1 MTRRS
6 NVRGFTLLELIAALV
21 LGVLLLAAVAMITR
35 SLATESLIRRK
46 SLEPRVLDNA
56 FELMLYD
63 VTNARDMH
71 WDGQRMD
78 LIGPIERSPLDLEGT
93 LRNAKVRYEI
103 RQRGMKS
110 LLMRVQRGLS
120 RNPLEQSAS
129 QVVIAEG
136 IDFLQVMTDEMLPT
150 LPAADEQTMMGFAER
165 ELPKT
170 NDMPLSMTIVLGST
184 KHHLL
189 ESRSFVRAGVTP

>member
-1 MTRRS
+1 MTRRT

-56 FELMLYD
+56 FELLLYD
-63 VTNARDMH
+63 VTNARDMN
-71 WDGQRMD
+71 WDGQRLD

-93 LRNAKVRYEI
+93 LRNANVRYEI
-103 RQRGMKS
+103 RQQGMKS
-110 LLMRVQRGLS
+110 LLIRVQRGLS

-136 IDFLQVMTDEMLPT
+136 IDSLQVMTDEMLPT
-150 LPAADEQTMMGFAER
+150 LPAADERTMMGFAER
-165 ELPKT
+165 ELPRT
-170 NDMPLSMTIVLGST
+170 NDMPLSMTIVFGSI

>member
-56 FELMLYD
+56 FELLLYD
-63 VTNARDMH
+63 VTNARDMN
-71 WDGQRMD
+71 WDGQR
-78 LIGPIERSPLDLEGT
+78 LELLGPIERSPLELEGT
-93 LRNAKVRYEI
+93 LRNANVRYEI

-110 LLMRVQRGLS
+110 LLMRVQHGLS
-120 RNPLEQSAS
+120 RNSLEQSAS

-150 LPAADEQTMMGFAER
+150 LSAADERTMMGFAER
-165 ELPKT
+165 ELPKV
-170 NDMPLSMTIVLGST
+170 NDMPLSMTIVLGS
-184 KHHLL
+184 KEHNLL
-189 ESRSFVRAGVTP
+189 ESRSFVREGVSP